1 MHVRLTVLTSPFKP
15 QLIGTFTNGLLD
27 VAHFRLFLVHSPQF
41 SEANDDRG
49 SPKGELPRR
58 CVEKL
63 QVSWRFSSLLSL
75 FSLRAHHAQTVTN
88 DAIGPIARSKG
99 FG

>member
-1 MHVRLTVLTSPFKP
+1 
-15 QLIGTFTNGLLD
+15 
-27 VAHFRLFLVHSPQF
+27 
-41 SEANDDRG
+41 
-49 SPKGELPRR
+49 
-58 CVEKL
+58 
-63 QVSWRFSSLLSL
+63 VSWRFSSLLSL